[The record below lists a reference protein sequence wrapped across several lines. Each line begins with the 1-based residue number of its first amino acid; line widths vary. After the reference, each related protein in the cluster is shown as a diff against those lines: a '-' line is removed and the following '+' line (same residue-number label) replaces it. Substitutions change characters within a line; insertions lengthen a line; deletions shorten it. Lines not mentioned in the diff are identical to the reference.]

1 MTEAAK
7 KLFRDAL
14 ALSEE
19 TRTELIAALSDSLD
33 AAPTSLSPEWT
44 AEVGGR
50 IDELEGG
57 AVKPVEWDEVEA
69 RIRSTLAQHR

>member
-19 TRTELIAALSDSLD
+19 TRTELVAALSDSLD
-33 AAPTSLSPEWT
+33 SAPTALSPEWS

-50 IDELEGG
+50 IDELEAGE
-57 AVKPVEWDEVEA
+57 VEPVEWAEVEA

>member
-19 TRTELIAALSDSLD
+19 TRTELVAALSDSLD
-33 AAPTSLSPEWT
+33 AAPTSLSPEWA

-50 IDELEGG
+50 IDELEAG
-57 AVKPVEWDEVEA
+57 AVEPVEWAEVEA